1 MKLIKPSFEIIEQ
14 LPGEE
19 GIYKQIELAGR
30 VCWKSENKITEDS
43 YKNFIEML
51 KSKQHLS
58 VLEHGTV
65 YLKYDIIEHR
75 SMNMANKYHFN
86 KYSKAVIGHEP
97 LHGYETPEYKE
108 RFNGHTCACI
118 TTNYR
123 VLVENNWLDDLKY
136 LCEPTENHQKRITVR
151 FILDRAIANEFVR
164 HRVFS
169 FAQESTRYCNYSKDK
184 FGGECIFIMPSWLP
198 YIPGNWGISETEDY
212 WGNYSGTIIT
222 LSGKNVEHDVFK
234 EDREHFKAYI
244 TSLENSEY
252 AYFNLLSKGW
262 TPQQA
267 RVVLPN
273 SLKTELVMTGFVDD
287 WKHFFELR
295 CASSAHP
302 QARELAEPL
311 YSEFVK
317 RGYFNEENC

>member
-75 SMNMANKYHFN
+75 SMNMANKYYYSN
-86 KYSKAVIGHEP
+86 KYSKVIIGNEP

-108 RFNGHTCACI
+108 RFNGHTCAYI

-123 VLVENNWLDDLKY
+123 VLIENNWLDDLKY
-136 LCEPTENHQKRITVR
+136 LCEPTEHHQKRITVR

-169 FAQESTRYCNYSKDK
+169 FAQESTRR
-184 FGGECIFIMPSWLP
+184 
-198 YIPGNWGISETEDY
+198 IS
-212 WGNYSGTIIT
+212 
-222 LSGKNVEHDVFK
+222 V
-234 EDREHFKAYI
+234 A
-244 TSLENSEY
+244 
-252 AYFNLLSKGW
+252 A
-262 TPQQA
+262 
-267 RVVLPN
+267 
-273 SLKTELVMTGFVDD
+273 
-287 WKHFFELR
+287 
-295 CASSAHP
+295 
-302 QARELAEPL
+302 
-311 YSEFVK
+311 
-317 RGYFNEENC
+317 